1 MSEENKVR
9 AWLDRV
15 SDERY
20 NTDESNGLLV
30 MDDFDDCIVGICH
43 RFHDSFV
50 VYDEKKVIAKLM
62 ERDGMTEEEAR
73 EFHDFNQ
80 LGGWHG
86 EHTPGFMEL
95 PETDEG
101 DNAE

>member
-9 AWLDRV
+9 EWLDRV

-30 MDDFDDCIVGICH
+30 MDDFDDCIIGICH

-50 VYDEKKVIAKLM
+50 VYDEKKVIAKLI

-73 EFHDFNQ
+73 ELHDFNQ

-86 EHTPGFMEL
+86 DHMSGVTEL

>member
-1 MSEENKVR
+1 MTETKPIPTRE
-9 AWLDRV
+9 WLDRI

-20 NTDESNGLLV
+20 LHDGSNGLLV
-30 MDDFDDCIVGICH
+30 MDGFDDCIVGICH
-43 RFHDSFV
+43 RFHESFV

-62 ERDGMTEEEAR
+62 EQGMSEEEAR

-86 EHTPGFMEL
+86 DHTVGFIETPDEEN
-95 PETDEG
+95 PE
-101 DNAE
+101 